1 MKLGAG
7 RFEAPTEVEVE
18 NISGFDVCML
28 LVLVSVLEVD
38 FCSRLVF
45 SPHNHNHNA
54 CVQAYAYL
62 LCKSRCPPPR
72 SSAKRAALLAPVQ
85 AIAAMLR
92 VAGGPCEVIL
102 SDDDG
107 WETVSD
113 GEDDDE
119 E

>member
-1 MKLGAG
+1 MRTYFANRDAL
-7 RFEAPTEVEVE
+7 R
-18 NISGFDVCML
+18 
-28 LVLVSVLEVD
+28 LEV
-38 FCSRLVF
+38 L
-45 SPHNHNHNA
+45 
-54 CVQAYAYL
+54 
-62 LCKSRCPPPR
+62 R
-72 SSAKRAALLAPVQ
+72 SVRRSWRQYKRA

-92 VAGGPCEVIL
+92 AAGGPCEVIL